1 MALTTWKGN
10 AVRKQDIFIAKNY
23 LNEDELDSLNRL
35 VIIFLETA
43 ELRVKN
49 RIDITM
55 NFWKQNVDSVLEFND
70 QKVLKGLGSISNKQ
84 MEEKVRKI
92 YAQFDTHRKI
102 EGAKKEDTIELEEIE
117 KLLKNKK

>member
-10 AVRKQDIFIAKNY
+10 TVRKQDIFIAKNY

-35 VIIFLETA
+35 VVIFLDTA

-55 NFWKQNVDSVLEFND
+55 NFWKENVDSVYEFND

-92 YAQFDTHRKI
+92 YAQFDTHRKF
-102 EGAKKEDTIELEEIE
+102 EEAKKEDTIELEEIE